1 MEKQKEKIPLKQRK
15 KGERGI
21 TLIALV
27 ITIVVLLILAGVSI
41 ATLTGQN
48 GILTR
53 ANEAKEATEQAK
65 KDELEMLNDLNNIME
80 NYTETTEGFDGE
92 VNSPKLSSG
101 MIAVKYENGKWL
113 KTDENNTNNS
123 WYDYREDAKK
133 WANVVTVKEDKR
145 KEYTNASENT
155 EIKMEDITT
164 MFVWIPRYSYE
175 ISYTDGSSKNAGGE
189 IEVSFLQGN
198 TNKEKS
204 GNTTSKIVH
213 PGFEMNG
220 VPLKGIW
227 VAKFE
232 ASGVNS
238 NGENVGNASS
248 GSSSTAS
255 TNGAYVTVKPSV
267 PSWRDIEIGE
277 SQYQSMKM
285 STDTEH
291 YGMNGVN
298 SHLMKNVEWGA
309 VAYLCYS
316 NYGVVPQI
324 NACGSYNTTVGYYDL
339 YTGAGPQASGNE
351 NRYSY
356 DSGTFLS
363 NYAYNTTNGKLA
375 STTGNETGIYDMNG
389 GAWERVAAYLD
400 NKNGSLSEYGNS
412 KTDTNIKYFNSDNE
426 LNSQYSAYW
435 EKYEVSQE
443 ERNNQIKIS
452 DTETLA
458 QDQLW
463 DAAKQDVKYQEARLR
478 LTKANFDLMAKHK
491 GIGVN
496 EVTDEYSYYGAY
508 NNGTTNTWNWFTT
521 VDQPANREVTYGRA
535 WDSDYVLIGHAAEPF
550 VIRGGGCNYSSGA
563 GVFNSNIANGGAYS
577 NSSFRPVLAF

>member
-1 MEKQKEKIPLKQRK
+1 MGKLQKEMNRK
-15 KGERGI
+15 KNNGI

-41 ATLTGQN
+41 ATLTGEN

-232 ASGVNS
+232 ASGVNK
-238 NGENVGNASS
+238 NGENVGNKAN
-248 GSSSTAS
+248 GSSSLPS
-255 TNGAYVTVKPSV
+255 TEGAYVTVKPSV
-267 PSWRDIEIGE
+267 PSWRDITIGE
-277 SQYQSMKM
+277 SQYQSMKI
-285 STDTEH
+285 STDSEH

-324 NACGSYNTTVGYYDL
+324 NACGSCSSTGSYYYDL
-339 YTGAGPQASGNE
+339 YTGAGPQADGIES
-351 NRYSY
+351 RYSY
-356 DSGTFLS
+356 NSSNFLS

-400 NKNGSLSEYGNS
+400 NTNRYLSTYGKS
-412 KTDTNIKYFNSDNE
+412 TTDSNIQYFNSNNE

-435 EKYEVSQE
+435 EKYDVSEE
-443 ERNNQIKIS
+443 ERSNQIKIS
-452 DTETLA
+452 DGQTLT
-458 QDQLW
+458 QDELW
-463 DAAKQDVKYQEARLR
+463 DATKQDVKYQEARLR
-478 LTKANFDLMAKHK
+478 LTKANFDLMESHK

-496 EVTDEYSYYGAY
+496 EVTDEFSYYGAY
-508 NNGTTNTWNWFTT
+508 NNGTTNTWDWFTT
-521 VDQPANREVTYGRA
+521 VDQPANRQVTYERA
-535 WDSDYVLIGHAAEPF
+535 WDNDYVLIGHAAKPF
-550 VIRGGGCNYSSGA
+550 VIRGGSCDNSSGA
-563 GVFNSNIANGGAYS
+563 GVFLSYVTSGLAYDTG
-577 NSSFRPVLAF
+577 SFRPVLAF

>member
-1 MEKQKEKIPLKQRK
+1 MNLKNK
-15 KGERGI
+15 RGI

-41 ATLTGQN
+41 ATLTGEN

-175 ISYTDGSSKNAGGE
+175 ISYTNPSNKNAGGE
-189 IEVSFLQGN
+189 IKVSFLQGN
-198 TNKEKS
+198 TNKEEG

-248 GSSSTAS
+248 GSSDTAS
-255 TNGAYVTVKPSV
+255 TEGAYVTVKPSV
-267 PSWRDIEIGE
+267 PSWRHITIGE

-324 NACGSYNTTVGYYDL
+324 NACGTNAGSYYYDL

-351 NRYSY
+351 SMYNY
-356 DSGTFLS
+356 DSSTFLS

-389 GAWERVAAYLD
+389 GALERVASYLD
-400 NKNGSLSEYGNS
+400 NKNDKLFENGKSTTNNS
-412 KTDTNIKYFNSDNE
+412 IQYFNSENE
-426 LNSQYSAYW
+426 LNTEYSAYW
-435 EKYEVSQE
+435 ERYEVSEE
-443 ERNNQIKIS
+443 ERSNQIKVS
-452 DTETLA
+452 DTQTVDQTTLWNGN
-458 QDQLW
+458 DT
-463 DAAKQDVKYQEARLR
+463 YNEARQR
-478 LTKANFDLMAKHK
+478 LTNATFNLLASHK

-496 EVTDEYSYYGAY
+496 EVSESCSYYGKNSSNAWAWLPSSIK
-508 NNGTTNTWNWFTT
+508 TWDN
-521 VDQPANREVTYGRA
+521 
-535 WDSDYVLIGHAAEPF
+535 DYVLIGHATLSF
-550 VIRGGGCNYSSGA
+550 VVRGGGCGRSSGA
-563 GVFNSNIANGGAYS
+563 GVFYSVLASGNANSDN
-577 NSSFRPVLAF
+577 SFRPVLAF

>member
-1 MEKQKEKIPLKQRK
+1 MNE
-15 KGERGI
+15 KGEKGKNMRNKGI

-41 ATLTGQN
+41 ATLTGEN

-232 ASGVNS
+232 ASGVNK
-238 NGENVGNASS
+238 NGENVGNKAN
-248 GSSSTAS
+248 GSSSLPS
-255 TNGAYVTVKPSV
+255 TEGAYVTVKPSV
-267 PSWRDIEIGE
+267 PSWRDITIGE
-277 SQYQSMKM
+277 SQYQSMKI
-285 STDTEH
+285 STDSEH

-324 NACGSYNTTVGYYDL
+324 NACGNYSSTGSYYYDL
-339 YTGAGPQASGNE
+339 YTGAGPQADGIES
-351 NRYSY
+351 RYSY
-356 DSGTFLS
+356 NSSNFLS

-400 NKNGSLSEYGNS
+400 NTNRYLSTYGKS
-412 KTDTNIKYFNSDNE
+412 TTDSNIQYFNSNNE

-435 EKYEVSQE
+435 EKYDVSEE
-443 ERNNQIKIS
+443 ERSNQIKIS
-452 DTETLA
+452 DGQTLTQDELCDET
-458 QDQLW
+458 
-463 DAAKQDVKYQEARLR
+463 KQDVKYQEARLR
-478 LTKANFDLMAKHK
+478 LTKANFDLMESHK

-496 EVTDEYSYYGAY
+496 EVTDEFSYYGAY
-508 NNGTTNTWNWFTT
+508 NNGTTNRWNWFTT
-521 VDQPANREVTYGRA
+521 VDQPANRQVTYGRA
-535 WDSDYVLIGHAAEPF
+535 WDNDYVLIGHAARPF
-550 VIRGGGCNYSSGA
+550 VVRGGICGNSSGA
-563 GVFNSNIANGGAYS
+563 GVSYSQITNGNADYG
-577 NSSFRPVLAF
+577 SSFRPVLAF